1 MEEIKKEINIYS
13 YYDCTGIENHLKKM
27 AEKGW
32 LLKEIMGSKWKYRR
46 IEPRS
51 MSFSVCYYP
60 KRVLFDD
67 MTEERLKYIDE
78 HSVAGWKFVTHI
90 GKMHI
95 FCNESENPVPLH
107 TDAAERVREIH
118 RFAKGNI
125 IFENLFMFAVAAAL
139 TTYFA
144 FRFFEKPIDTLSDAA
159 YIFWSVPFAIPLSLY
174 SIFKY
179 LFWYIKAKKAAEDR
193 IFTDTKRIFNYANF
207 YIPLYFTD
215 ATLKI
220 YTFLSPPQMI
230 FGVIAIALAVVMWFV
245 FKSLRRSIAGKDI
258 ADEKKKSHTAIAA
271 VGFIAVFVAGSIGI
285 YSLFPARSEKITL
298 PDGETTEIYFD
309 KNLPVDL
316 EDLIET
322 EGTVSKYKTFE
333 WLGFASV
340 TETAQSVC
348 DENGDEFYFDCDVYR
363 IHFMP
368 VYDACVSEVQDLL
381 ADIYVEVDPV
391 PWGADKVY
399 RIKYEE
405 GYANYFVICKDNII
419 VKISMTLTPDE
430 MQMSTIS
437 EKLFIK

>member
-1 MEEIKKEINIYS
+1 MEEIKKEINVYS

-32 LLKEIMGSKWKYRR
+32 MLKEIMGRNWKYRR

-51 MSFSVCYYP
+51 MSFFVSYYP
-60 KRVLFDD
+60 KKVSFDD
-67 MTEERLKYIDE
+67 MTDDRLKYIE
-78 HSVAGWKFVTHI
+78 ENSVAGWKFVTHI

-107 TDAAERVREIH
+107 TDAAERVKEIH
-118 RFAKGNI
+118 RFAKTNV
-125 IFENLFMFAVAAAL
+125 IFENLFMLAVAVAL
-139 TTYFA
+139 TVYFT
-144 FRFFEKPIDTLSDAA
+144 FRFFEKPIDTMSDAA
-159 YIFWSVPFAIPLSLY
+159 YIFWLVPFAIPLSLY

-207 YIPLYFTD
+207 YIPLYFTA

-230 FGVIAIALAVVMWFV
+230 FGVIAIALAVVMWLL
-245 FKSLRRSIAGKDI
+245 FKALRRVISGKDI
-258 ADEKKKSHTAIAA
+258 ADEKKKAQIAIAA
-271 VGFIAVFVAGSIGI
+271 VGFIAVFVAGSIGV
-285 YSLFPARSEKITL
+285 YSLFPARSEKVAL
-298 PDGETTEIYFD
+298 PDGGTTEIYYD

-316 EDLIET
+316 EDLIEA
-322 EGTVSKYKTFE
+322 EGVVSKYKSFE

-340 TETAQSVC
+340 TETAQSAW

-368 VYDACVSEVQDLL
+368 VYHACVTEVQDLL
-381 ADIYVEVDPV
+381 ADVYVEVDPV

-399 RIKYEE
+399 RIKYED

-419 VKISMTLTPDE
+419 VKIRMTLPPDE
-430 MQMSTIS
+430 TQVSIIS
-437 EKLFIK
+437 EKLFS

>member
-1 MEEIKKEINIYS
+1 MEEIKKEINVYS

-32 LLKEIMGSKWKYRR
+32 MLKEIMGRNWKYRR

-51 MSFSVCYYP
+51 MSFFVSYYP
-60 KRVLFDD
+60 KKVSFDD
-67 MTEERLKYIDE
+67 MTDDRLKYIDE
-78 HSVAGWKFVTHI
+78 NSVAGWKFVTHI

-118 RFAKGNI
+118 RFAKTNV
-125 IFENLFMFAVAAAL
+125 IFENLFMLAVAAAL

-144 FRFFEKPIDTLSDAA
+144 FRFFEKPIDTMSDAA
-159 YIFWSVPFAIPLSLY
+159 YIFWFMPFAVLLSLY
-174 SIFKY
+174 GIFKY
-179 LFWYIKAKKAAEDR
+179 LFWYVKAKKSAEDG
-193 IFTDTKRIFNYANF
+193 IFTDTKRIFNYADF
-207 YIPLYFTD
+207 YIPLYFTA

-230 FGVIAIALAVVMWFV
+230 FGVIAIALAVVMWLL
-245 FKSLRRSIAGKDI
+245 FKALRRVISGKDL
-258 ADEKKKSHTAIAA
+258 ADEKKKAQIAIAA
-271 VGFIAVFVAGSIGI
+271 VGFIAVFVAGSIGV
-285 YSLFPARSEKITL
+285 YSLFPARSEKVAL
-298 PDGETTEIYFD
+298 PDGGTTEIYYD

-316 EDLIET
+316 EDLIEA
-322 EGTVSKYKTFE
+322 EGVVSKYKSFE

-340 TETAQSVC
+340 TETAQSAW

-368 VYDACVSEVQDLL
+368 VYDACVTEVQDLL

-399 RIKYEE
+399 RIKYED

-419 VKISMTLTPDE
+419 VKIRMTLPPDE
-430 MQMSTIS
+430 TQMSIIS
-437 EKLFIK
+437 EKLFS